1 MIEEDKVSIDAVI
14 EDLMSIFPLLSKS
27 FKKAIR
33 HKTNHTPG
41 SLFALGI
48 LSNHGVLSMSELGCH
63 LAAPKP
69 HVTNMIDKLIAD
81 DLVERLD
88 DPTDRRIVKIRITEK
103 GLEEFNAIKLEISQ
117 GFRQKLELLDTD
129 KLQKLSEASSL
140 VKDNLRWIVMEQQP
154 ASGSCSLKE

>member
-41 SLFALGI
+41 SLFALGV
-48 LSNHGVLSMSELGCH
+48 LSNHGVLTMSEIGCH
-63 LAAPKP
+63 LGAPKP
-69 HVTNMIDKLIAD
+69 HVTNMIDKLIAED
-81 DLVERLD
+81 MVERLD

-103 GLEEFNAIKLEISQ
+103 GIEDYNAIKLEISL
-117 GFRQKLELLDTD
+117 GFRQKLETLDTD

-140 VKDNLRWIVMEQQP
+140 VKDNLKWIVAEQQLSSS
-154 ASGSCSLKE
+154 ACS